1 MSDDQGP
8 VKRMLSIIVL
18 LQFVL
23 WCNAEET
30 DLFVYPSILQERS
43 AEGKLV
49 LRLNDKITLN
59 LEKSSVLADKLL
71 FVTSSEKM
79 NQLEAVDTTAIQ
91 KTIYHDTHYQ
101 SSVIVRERE
110 GTTQVEGIVSNN
122 LRIKPVPTGER
133 SLQGQMLH
141 KIYEVKETDER
152 FANLEPRLESSYRGD
167 SEYGGSR
174 RGRRNGD
181 GGDGD
186 VFIVELHVLSDRAH
200 QRDFDTNEDLIGYI
214 AVMTNAVNLRYLD
227 MAEPKVRFQL
237 VGLTRR
243 TEPPFAKNIQ
253 GTIDTGVTLDGI
265 LKYHED
271 DKIPGEPDV
280 VFLVTGL
287 DLIKVDHGRV
297 EKGIAGRAFVGAVCS
312 KHGVGVGEDKATAY
326 SGVNTMAHE
335 LGHIMGSDHDTTP
348 RCPWSEGYLMS
359 YVDGGLKK
367 YRLSPCTEDSIR
379 KVYGRLTKACKRL
392 LTSTNLMENH
402 KEYPGQTVREKYYC
416 KKVVG
421 GKGKGLKVF
430 PMKPVDEAKK
440 CKMHCCYWKGNM
452 RTCWGA
458 TILEG
463 MACMKGKT
471 CKRGA
476 CGVHEW

>member
-1 MSDDQGP
+1 MRASCRC
-8 VKRMLSIIVL
+8 VVL
-18 LQFVL
+18 LAMMLDQL
-23 WCNAEET
+23 AQLRT
-30 DLFVYPSILQERS
+30 
-43 AEGKLV
+43 LV
-49 LRLNDKITLN
+49 WFPQTPFLHVW
-59 LEKSSVLADKLL
+59 KSRK
-71 FVTSSEKM
+71 
-79 NQLEAVDTTAIQ
+79 EASVDTTAIQ

>member
-1 MSDDQGP
+1 MPDYQGP
-8 VKRMLSIIVL
+8 VKRMLAIIVL

-30 DLFVYPSILQERS
+30 DLFVYPSILEERS

-79 NQLEAVDTTAIQ
+79 NQLEAVDTSAIQ

-101 SSVIVRERE
+101 SSVMVRERE
-110 GTTQVEGIVSNN
+110 GTTQVEGIVSHN
-122 LRIKPVPTGER
+122 LRIKPIPTGER
-133 SLQGQMLH
+133 SSQGQMLH

-152 FANLEPRLESSYRGD
+152 FANLEPRLQSSYRGD
-167 SEYGGSR
+167 DDYRGSR
-174 RGRRNGD
+174 RGRRNGG
-181 GGDGD
+181 GGDED
-186 VFIVELHVLSDRAH
+186 VFIVELHVVSDRAH

-243 TEPPFAKNIQ
+243 TDPPFAKNVQ

-271 DKIPGEPDV
+271 DKIPGEPDL

-287 DLIKVDHGRV
+287 DLIKVDNGRV
-297 EKGIAGRAFVGAVCS
+297 EKGIAGRAFIGAVCS

-335 LGHIMGSDHDTTP
+335 LGHLMGSDHDTTP
-348 RCPWSEGYLMS
+348 RCPWNEGYLMS

-379 KVYGRLTKACKRL
+379 KVYGRLTKACKSL

-416 KKVVG
+416 RKVVG
-421 GKGKGLKVF
+421 DKGKGLKVF
-430 PMKPVDEAKK
+430 PMKPADQAKK
-440 CKMHCCYWKGNM
+440 CKMQCCYWKGNM

-458 TILEG
+458 AILEH
-463 MACMKGKT
+463 MACTKGKT